1 MNKENLKLLPMPPL
15 SAAECYPYQPLYNLP
30 PTYKEGARK
39 VVLIRDLINNDG
51 RPSWKAG
58 TKGVIIPIRSID
70 LAELFENVRMYY
82 EHFTEWEKH
91 GGYYPCRLD
100 KTYDFFPFYMNKRGK
115 IRPSQYHAHIS
126 FADFQY
132 L

>member
-1 MNKENLKLLPMPPL
+1 MNKEFQKLLSMPPR
-15 SAAECYPYQPLYNLP
+15 SAVECYPYQPLYNLP
-30 PTYKEGARK
+30 PTYKEGAKK
-39 VVLIRDLINNDG
+39 VILVRDLFHNDG

-58 TKGVIIPIRSID
+58 TKGVIIPIQRLA
-70 LAELFENVRMYY
+70 LAELFENVRMFY
-82 EHFTEWEKH
+82 EHYADWKKH

-100 KTYDFFPFYMNKRGK
+100 RTYDFFPFYTNKQGK
-115 IRPSQYHAHIS
+115 IRPSQYHTHIS

>member
-1 MNKENLKLLPMPPL
+1 MKKETQKLLPMPPQ
-15 SAAECYPYQPLYNLP
+15 SATECYPYESLYNLP
-30 PTYKEGARK
+30 PTYKEGAKK
-39 VVLIRDLINNDG
+39 VILVRDLFHGDG

-58 TKGVIIPIRSID
+58 TKGVIIPIQRRA
-70 LAELFENVRMYY
+70 LAELFENVRMFH
-82 EHFTEWEKH
+82 EHYADWKKH

-100 KTYDFFPFYMNKRGK
+100 CTYDFFPLYTNKQGK
-115 IRPSQYHAHIS
+115 IRPSQYHTHIS

>member
-1 MNKENLKLLPMPPL
+1 MPSL
-15 SAAECYPYQPLYNLP
+15 STAEYYNPLYNLP
-30 PTYKEGARK
+30 STYKEGSKK
-39 VVLIRDLINNDG
+39 VILIRNLIHYEG
-51 RPSWKAG
+51 CPSWKAG
-58 TKGVIIPIRSID
+58 TTGVIIPIRSID
-70 LAELFENVRMYY
+70 LAELFENIRMYY

-100 KTYDFFPFYMNKRGK
+100 KTYDFPFYTNKQGK